1 MPKRRK
7 AGFIG
12 KREAKRLNR
21 AYEDARARWRESH
34 PPGPVE
40 VTEGPVGRGYCDPMR
55 WDASTAACDAPQDI
69 GGGGDG

>member
-40 VTEGPVGRGYCDPMR
+40 VVEGPPRRMSADPNTWGPPLIQVERGD
-55 WDASTAACDAPQDI
+55 
-69 GGGGDG
+69 DG